1 MAFLA
6 RLEGSDTLIVIKGHV
21 WLSANR
27 QAMTDEKPHPTRT
40 DLARQAAAGYAS
52 DQREI
57 INKLRKKLAVILHR
71 MWIDGTEFNWSKKEI
86 VA

>member
-6 RLEGSDTLIVIKGHV
+6 QPEGSDTLILIKGHL

-27 QAMTDEKPHPTRT
+27 QAITDEKPHPTRT
-40 DLARQAAAGYAS
+40 DLAGQVAEEYAS

-57 INKLRKKLAVILHR
+57 IMKLGKLL
-71 MWIDGTEFNWSKKEI
+71 N
-86 VA
+86 

>member
-6 RLEGSDTLIVIKGHV
+6 RLEGSDTLILIKGHL

-27 QAMTDEKPHPTRT
+27 QAMTGEKPHPTRT
-40 DLARQAAAGYAS
+40 DRARQVAEEYAS

-57 INKLRKKLAVILHR
+57 INKLREKL
-71 MWIDGTEFNWSKKEI
+71 N
-86 VA
+86 